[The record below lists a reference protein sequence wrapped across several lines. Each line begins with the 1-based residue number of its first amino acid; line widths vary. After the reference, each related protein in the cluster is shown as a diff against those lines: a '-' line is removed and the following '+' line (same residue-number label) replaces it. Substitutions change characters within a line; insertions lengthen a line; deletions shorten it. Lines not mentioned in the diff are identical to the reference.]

1 MKNLAKRKGRKDCFS
16 RKRMEVVGLPL
27 EDGLEI
33 SDIHDDRLNGSCER
47 GAELKFVTFET
58 LVSKR

>member
-1 MKNLAKRKGRKDCFS
+1 
-16 RKRMEVVGLPL
+16 MEVVGLSL